1 MREDGF
7 GGEQAGSVLGGMR
20 LRTHRKRE
28 NIHRVRMRCQLGLSR
43 CKFHLN
49 SINLLPPAN
58 EVWGKV
64 MFLHMS
70 VILSTGWRGSLY
82 DVTSCPMFLLRGLC
96 LWPHV
101 TSGGSLSREGLCPGG
116 LPDRDPPYR
125 RAGGAHLTGMHSCFE
140 ILPTTSPA
148 DSTTEYNILLK

>member
-20 LRTHRKRE
+20 LWIHRKRE

-82 DVTSCPMFLLRGLC
+82 DVTSLS
-96 LWPHV
+96 HV
-101 TSGGSLSREGLCPGG
+101 PSGGSLSMAPCYFRGSLSREGLCPGET
-116 LPDRDPPYR
+116 PDRDPPLQKSGWY
-125 RAGGAHLTGMHSCFE
+125 ASYWNAFLF
-140 ILPTTSPA
+140 
-148 DSTTEYNILLK
+148 

>member
-82 DVTSCPMFLLRGLC
+82 DVTSCPMFLLGGLC

-101 TSGGSLSREGLCPGG
+101 TSGGVCPERVSVQGVSQTET
-116 LPDRDPPYR
+116 PP
-125 RAGGAHLTGMHSCFE
+125 
-140 ILPTTSPA
+140 
-148 DSTTEYNILLK
+148 TEERVVHILLECILVLKYFQLQVLQTAQQNIIYF